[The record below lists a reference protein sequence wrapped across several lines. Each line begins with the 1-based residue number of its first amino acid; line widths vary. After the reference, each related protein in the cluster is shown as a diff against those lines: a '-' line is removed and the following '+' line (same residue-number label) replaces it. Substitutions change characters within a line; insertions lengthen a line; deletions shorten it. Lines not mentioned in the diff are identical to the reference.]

1 MFNEVPYI
9 TMWIF
14 SVCIFG
20 WAIAPSKHEAEVK
33 KKQFYFFTGTFQID
47 RKMGR
52 QIKIEII

>member
-1 MFNEVPYI
+1 MLREPKIMFNEVPYI

-33 KKQFYFFTGTFQID
+33 KK
-47 RKMGR
+47 
-52 QIKIEII
+52 